1 MGKYS
6 TGGILETF
14 FSKTFQEFHSKMP
27 AVEPF
32 HFKAA
37 DISGYTT
44 KKVPFQV
51 WESCKISQN
60 SEFYRTT
67 VSGCFCSW

>member
-14 FSKTFQEFHSKMP
+14 FSKAFKEFHSKMP
-27 AVEPF
+27 AVESF

-51 WESCKISQN
+51 
-60 SEFYRTT
+60 
-67 VSGCFCSW
+67 